1 MLCVGNPKDVT
12 KNNRINT
19 FSCRKKNI
27 QKSVAFYT
35 LIMSYYKEKLRKLSF
50 TTALKG
56 INIFRNKS
64 NQREKWLVLL
74 KPWDVDE
81 INQRWN
87 TNKWKDTSCSWIERI
102 NSVKMAIPFKA
113 IYRFKAISIKIPMG
127 FFFFLAVKEK

>member
-19 FSCRKKNI
+19 FSWKKNM
-27 QKSVAFYT
+27 QSVAFYT
-35 LIMSYYKEKLRKLSF
+35 LIMSYYKEGKRKLSF

-81 INQRWN
+81 INQ
-87 TNKWKDTSCSWIERI
+87 KMKHKQMERYI
-102 NSVKMAIPFKA
+102 MLMN
-113 IYRFKAISIKIPMG
+113 
-127 FFFFLAVKEK
+127 

>member
-1 MLCVGNPKDVT
+1 MMLCVGNPKDVT

-19 FSCRKKNI
+19 FSCRKKNNI

-64 NQREKWLVLL
+64 NQREKLLVLL
-74 KPWDVDE
+74 KP
-81 INQRWN
+81 
-87 TNKWKDTSCSWIERI
+87 
-102 NSVKMAIPFKA
+102 
-113 IYRFKAISIKIPMG
+113 
-127 FFFFLAVKEK
+127 